1 MGRLDLLLL
10 VVWGRFGS
18 GLTAGLRPVDG
29 ERPRGE
35 WTEGLGERVT
45 EREEEDFGEGVA
57 GGGMHATPGRGVLTT
72 CPSSKQESWEA
83 GTISTSRDEG
93 GPERR
98 TPGRT
103 KPPRPRW
110 NPQGSQA
117 DHTRITYVNIFLFIF
132 LFVNIT
138 AGASTTYTIYTI
150 YNNTGFFALIL
161 TIYNIRTE
169 LKGRLGP
176 FTSVSNN
183 RPWDLWVIHRH
194 TLHRRGR
201 QRRTLG
207 FGGGVRRAPT
217 GCTTPMEP
225 STVRMTRPQRL
236 DVRSPKRRAV
246 PQRTGPLKIQ
256 GPHRPPKTHRLSPES
271 WPTALLQVPPQRL
284 ERRREGPQAPPRRQP
299 RAQTEEAPEGW
310 CPKRFDTR
318 VRNGLFACNGS
329 KHPCWGTTVAL
340 CPRSLQ
346 ILQIRGCP
354 RNQSLQI
361 VPAIK
366 RLRGGSRS
374 NSTLTRRV
382 PVATPGCPGKCC
394 IRTLLTSP
402 CWARASLTASF
413 DCSNGR

>member
-207 FGGGVRRAPT
+207 FGGGGAESTDWLHDSDGAVDGEDDT
-217 GCTTPMEP
+217 S
-225 STVRMTRPQRL
+225 STVRCTLAETAGSTTADGATENSGAASSAQDSPPKSWVVT
-236 DVRSPKRRAV
+236 DRSTSGPSTTSGTAAGGTTGSSSTPATGADGGGSWGVV
-246 PQRTGPLKIQ
+246 PQAFRHSRAKWPFCLQRKQAPLLGHHRGFVSPFTANIADQ
-256 GPHRPPKTHRLSPES
+256 GLPPKPK
-271 WPTALLQVPPQRL
+271 PTDR
-284 ERRREGPQAPPRRQP
+284 PRDKKI
-299 RAQTEEAPEGW
+299 T
-310 CPKRFDTR
+310 
-318 VRNGLFACNGS
+318 
-329 KHPCWGTTVAL
+329 
-340 CPRSLQ
+340 
-346 ILQIRGCP
+346 
-354 RNQSLQI
+354 
-361 VPAIK
+361 
-366 RLRGGSRS
+366 
-374 NSTLTRRV
+374 
-382 PVATPGCPGKCC
+382 
-394 IRTLLTSP
+394 
-402 CWARASLTASF
+402 
-413 DCSNGR
+413 GRIWL

>member
-29 ERPRGE
+29 ERPRKE

-72 CPSSKQESWEA
+72 CPSFKQESWEA
-83 GTISTSRDEG
+83 GTVSTSRDDG

-117 DHTRITYVNIFLFIF
+117 DHTRITYVNIFLFIL
-132 LFVNIT
+132 LFVNVT
-138 AGASTTYTIYTI
+138 AGASTTYTIYTIYTI

-207 FGGGVRRAPT
+207 LKGGGAESTDWLHDSDGAVDGEDDT
-217 GCTTPMEP
+217 S
-225 STVRMTRPQRL
+225 STVRCTLAETAGSTTADGATENSGAASSAQ
-236 DVRSPKRRAV
+236 DS
-246 PQRTGPLKIQ
+246 
-256 GPHRPPKTHRLSPES
+256 PPKS
-271 WPTALLQVPPQRL
+271 WVVTDRSTSGPSTTSGTAA
-284 ERRREGPQAPPRRQP
+284 G
-299 RAQTEEAPEGW
+299 
-310 CPKRFDTR
+310 
-318 VRNGLFACNGS
+318 
-329 KHPCWGTTVAL
+329 GTTGSSSTLAT
-340 CPRSLQ
+340 
-346 ILQIRGCP
+346 G
-354 RNQSLQI
+354 
-361 VPAIK
+361 ADG
-366 RLRGGSRS
+366 GGSWGGGAPS
-374 NSTLTRRV
+374 VSTLACEMAFLL
-382 PVATPGCPGKCC
+382 ATEAS
-394 IRTLLTSP
+394 TLVGAHRGFVSP
-402 CWARASLTASF
+402 FTANIADQGLPPKPKPTDRPRDKKITGRISL
-413 DCSNGR
+413 